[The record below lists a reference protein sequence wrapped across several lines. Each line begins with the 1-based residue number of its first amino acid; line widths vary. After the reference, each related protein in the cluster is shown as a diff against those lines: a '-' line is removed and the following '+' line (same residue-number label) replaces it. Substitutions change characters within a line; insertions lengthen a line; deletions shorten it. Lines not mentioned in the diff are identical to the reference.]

1 MLLPSTN
8 NRLPY
13 TKFSAFFNMER
24 GTWHMELHFP
34 LPSLD
39 SFLTFREIADISDI
53 RVEASLGLIF
63 DVKRFAVHDGPGI
76 RTTVF
81 FKGCPLRCAWCH
93 NPEGISAAP
102 EILVFSSR
110 CIRGCRDCLPKCPHK
125 ALAKN
130 RGAIVLDRSRCDG
143 CGACARACPAE
154 ALQRAGREVSAGEL
168 AEEIARDAPFFVN
181 SGGGATFSGGEP
193 LQQAGFLR
201 ALLSACR
208 RKGIRTAV
216 DTAGLAPWET
226 FAGLLPLVDLFLFD
240 LKLIDD
246 GRHRRYT
253 GVSNRAILENLQ
265 RLSRSGANLAVRV
278 PLLPGVN
285 DAPRDLDALA
295 ERCASLG
302 RRHPVHILPYHRGYA
317 GKLKRLGLEDS
328 LPAAVPPSAKL
339 KERARRAFAG
349 YGLNVTFGG

>member
-1 MLLPSTN
+1 M
-8 NRLPY
+8 
-13 TKFSAFFNMER
+13 
-24 GTWHMELHFP
+24 GT
-34 LPSLD
+34 S
-39 SFLTFREIADISDI
+39 R
-53 RVEASLGLIF
+53 GLIF

-102 EILVFSSR
+102 EIMVFSSR
-110 CIRGCRDCLPKCPHK
+110 CIKGCRSCLPRCPHK
-125 ALAKN
+125 ALSKR
-130 RGAIVLDRSRCDG
+130 RGSIVLDRGRCDG

-154 ALQRAGREVSAGEL
+154 ALQRAGREVSVGEL
-168 AEEIARDAPFFVN
+168 IDEISRDVPFFEK

-201 ALLSACR
+201 ELLSDCR

-226 FAGLLPLVDLFLFD
+226 FSDLLPLVDLFLFD

-246 GRHRRYT
+246 DRHQRFT

-265 RLSRSGANLAVRV
+265 RLSRSGADLAVRI
-278 PLLPGVN
+278 PLVPGVN
-285 DAPRDLDALA
+285 DGSRDLDALA
-295 ERCASLG
+295 ERCAALG

-317 GKLKRLGLEDS
+317 GKLKRLGLEDA
-328 LPAAVPPSAKL
+328 LPAAAPPSARQ
-339 KERARRAFAG
+339 KERARKAFAG
-349 YGLNVTFGG
+349 HGLDVIFGG